1 MVQKEKPKCTGQSLT
16 FFIMGKKYHS
26 LDILECAI
34 SQKKLKPFQWFFAP
48 QYTTLIT
55 DMKFPIT

>member
-26 LDILECAI
+26 IDILECAI
-34 SQKKLKPFQWFFAP
+34 SQKKLKPFQ
-48 QYTTLIT
+48 
-55 DMKFPIT
+55 